1 MTIWRIPYTRK
12 PMGSLHFGGG
22 HDAGRACERRGVR
35 REKSEERRARND
47 ERGASARRSR
57 SIRTASFQIRGK
69 RHIRS
74 PRCTLYTSYTTWAT
88 RLSAASPCFYSW
100 SAPVPCNIR
109 RPVSPCRCTASTGRP
124 RRPLQPRLRRP
135 RCRRRRVRVRRLA
148 LLPRMDPHVAS
159 RPSAAPAAACSAR
172 PRAGRTASSL
182 RGSRHPSRWAL
193 RDTSVVLGLGSF
205 PACS

>member
-1 MTIWRIPYTRK
+1 
-12 PMGSLHFGGG
+12 MGSLHFGGG
-22 HDAGRACERRGVR
+22 HDAGRACESRGVR
-35 REKSEERRARND
+35 REERRARND

-57 SIRTASFQIRGK
+57 SVRTASFQIRGK

-148 LLPRMDPHVAS
+148 LLPRMDPHVAR

>member
-1 MTIWRIPYTRK
+1 M
-12 PMGSLHFGGG
+12 M
-22 HDAGRACERRGVR
+22 RAERVRVGACGER
-35 REKSEERRARND
+35 REKREERGARSEERRARSE

-135 RCRRRRVRVRRLA
+135 RRRRRRRRVRVRRPA
-148 LLPRMDPHVAS
+148 PLPRMDPHVAS